1 VVLPLPPVWLELL
14 LVDLVPPLGRIV
26 ALRRRDLG
34 AHGGQSIRHGAVV
47 WAVRPSYLLPNVFS
61 REALNKEIPMFIYDD
76 LRSVFAKSGYT
87 LSMALIIVVTGVGA
101 PVGDVVAQ
109 VTLQPIEM
117 QPIEIQTNEIQNIEM
132 QNNEIQT
139 NEIEN
144 IEMQN
149 NEIENIELQQNRQS
163 EFNPTEINPTEIN
176 PTDINATE
184 INPTDIN
191 ASEINPTEI
200 NPTEIN
206 PTDIHA
212 TEIKPTEITPTEITP
227 LQDDFFV
234 KKANPA
240 VAEEAVVQDVAAANA
255 PAGAAAAGPNMG
267 PILLIGG
274 AAAAAGLAGIALS
287 GLSTTS
293 GADCGSAPTGFGSA
307 WWTEYSAWC
316 RCMGGTPIVSTT
328 QCVQ

>member
-1 VVLPLPPVWLELL
+1 
-14 LVDLVPPLGRIV
+14 
-26 ALRRRDLG
+26 
-34 AHGGQSIRHGAVV
+34 
-47 WAVRPSYLLPNVFS
+47 
-61 REALNKEIPMFIYDD
+61 MFIYDG
-76 LRSVFAKSGYT
+76 LKSVSAKSGYT

-101 PVGDVVAQ
+101 PVGHAVAQ
-109 VTLQPIEM
+109 VTSIEM
-117 QPIEIQTNEIQNIEM
+117 QPIEMQNNEIQNIEM

-163 EFNPTEINPTEIN
+163 EFNPTEINPTEVN

-184 INPTDIN
+184 IKPTDIN

-212 TEIKPTEITPTEITP
+212 TEIKPTEIAPTEITP

-234 KKANPA
+234 KKVDPSI
-240 VAEEAVVQDVAAANA
+240 VEEAAVPDA
-255 PAGAAAAGPNMG
+255 PASAAAAGPNMG
-267 PILLIGG
+267 PAILIGG

-287 GLSTTS
+287 GLSTTT
-293 GADCGSAPTGFGSA
+293 GADCGPAPLGGSGNA
-307 WWTEYSAWC
+307 WFYNEYAPWC
-316 RCMGGTPIVSTT
+316 ECMGGTPIISTGT
-328 QCVQ
+328 CAQ